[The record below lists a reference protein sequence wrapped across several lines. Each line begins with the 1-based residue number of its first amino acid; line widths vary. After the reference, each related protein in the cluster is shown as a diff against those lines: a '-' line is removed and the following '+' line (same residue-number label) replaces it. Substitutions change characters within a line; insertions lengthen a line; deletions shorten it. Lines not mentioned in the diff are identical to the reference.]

1 MVDAEAQQT
10 RDRAREQGQEPAAA
24 VAVLEMLLAWMS
36 AVKWRFEQRGH
47 QFGGCV
53 QEKWTQQRV
62 KSDWGQMAQSDIFI
76 EVNRVIYTRG
86 AH

>member
-1 MVDAEAQQT
+1 MLRRNRHGTE
-10 RDRAREQGQEPAAA
+10 REQGQEPAAA
-24 VAVLEMLLAWMS
+24 VVVAVLEMLLARMS
-36 AVKWRFEQRGH
+36 AVKWRVEQRGH

-62 KSDWGQMAQSDIFI
+62 KRDWGQMVQSDIFI
-76 EVNRVIYTRG
+76 ANTQGYLHWG